1 MTKPHPI
8 ILKIEK
14 DNGLVLKL
22 WDFCDAMSQIS
33 IWWLE
38 DGLMLKI
45 SDIHKHKNEVPSTI
59 LKVTEDDEPSS
70 EIPGIFCGVVGQI
83 YLMVRG

>member
-1 MTKPHPI
+1 
-8 ILKIEK
+8 
-14 DNGLVLKL
+14 
-22 WDFCDAMSQIS
+22 
-33 IWWLE
+33 
-38 DGLMLKI
+38 MLKI